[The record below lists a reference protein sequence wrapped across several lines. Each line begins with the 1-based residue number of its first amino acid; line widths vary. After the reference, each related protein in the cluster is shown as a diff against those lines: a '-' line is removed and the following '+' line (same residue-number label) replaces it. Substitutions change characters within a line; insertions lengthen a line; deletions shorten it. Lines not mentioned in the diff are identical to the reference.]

1 MVKNQVTQIEKRK
14 RGLFGWVVGI
24 LFYGF
29 PEWVALLSF
38 SGHQISYEIGLRS
51 AVARAYRG
59 RSMIR
64 IVTAAV
70 AWAFL
75 ATAAQAEGL
84 HRGPYLQDGG
94 HGCRNE
100 TAIPVHQVQH

>member
-1 MVKNQVTQIEKRK
+1 MG
-14 RGLFGWVVGI
+14 GLAK
-24 LFYGF
+24 L
-29 PEWVALLSF
+29 
-38 SGHQISYEIGLRS
+38 LRS
-51 AVARAYRG
+51 PDLVSDRPALGGGARMPG
-59 RSMIR
+59 ESMIR

-75 ATAAQAEGL
+75 ATAAQAEDL

-100 TAIPVHQVQH
+100 TAIPVDQYSIEAN

>member
-1 MVKNQVTQIEKRK
+1 
-14 RGLFGWVVGI
+14 
-24 LFYGF
+24 
-29 PEWVALLSF
+29 
-38 SGHQISYEIGLRS
+38 
-51 AVARAYRG
+51 
-59 RSMIR
+59 MIR

-70 AWAFL
+70 TWAFL